1 MKRIV
6 IIIVYNDLNLLLQI
20 FYIPCCTEYGELS
33 SYILISFERI
43 RFSTLLGESYAY
55 TSLIFC
61 KNDKSYVHIGFR
73 PCGSNRRVVGC
84 F

>member
-43 RFSTLLGESYAY
+43 RFSTLLGDM
-55 TSLIFC
+55 LILVLFFARTT
-61 KNDKSYVHIGFR
+61 NLMYILDFVHA
-73 PCGSNRRVVGC
+73 VVIEELLVASS
-84 F
+84 